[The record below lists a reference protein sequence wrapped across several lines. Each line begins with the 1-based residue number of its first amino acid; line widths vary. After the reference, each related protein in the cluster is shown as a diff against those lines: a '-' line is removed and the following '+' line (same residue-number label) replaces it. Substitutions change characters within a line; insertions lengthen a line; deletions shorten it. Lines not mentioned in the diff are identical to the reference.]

1 MPLRIGIDMD
11 GVLADFGLAFHDV
24 ERRLF
29 GSPGIDEGQPETEEQ
44 EQAAAVGAG
53 RGAAEDVPAGDR
65 SAHEVRRRRDLIWKT
80 IQSTPDFWN
89 TLKPIDASAVRRIH
103 ALMLQHGWE
112 VFFITQRPNTD
123 GRTVQR
129 QTQQWLVAQG
139 FDWPSVL
146 VLGGSRGAAAGALR
160 LDYLVD
166 DTLMNCVA
174 VRSESIARTI
184 LIVRDGD
191 EPMVAS
197 ARKAGI
203 GTVTSVAEALDILE
217 RATLARANPGM
228 LARLAQMVGW
238 K

>member
-11 GVLADFGLAFHDV
+11 GVLADFAVAFHDV

-29 GSPGIDEGQPETEEQ
+29 GGLEIAEGQPETEEQ
-44 EQAAAVGAG
+44 EQAAAAG
-53 RGAAEDVPAGDR
+53 QEPGAAEDVPTGDR
-65 SAHEVRRRRDLIWKT
+65 SEYEVRRRRDLIWKT

-103 ALMLQHGWE
+103 ALMLQHAWE
-112 VFFITQRPNTD
+112 VFFITQRPTTD
-123 GRTVQR
+123 GQTVQR

-146 VLGGSRGAAAGALR
+146 VLGGSRGAAAVALR

-166 DTLMNCVA
+166 DTLMNCVD
-174 VRSESIARTI
+174 VLSQSIARPI
-184 LIVRDGD
+184 LIVPDGD
-191 EPMVAS
+191 EPLAAS

-203 GTVTSVAEALDILE
+203 GTVQSVGEALDILE
-217 RATLARANPGM
+217 QATLARANPGV